1 MSVHDG
7 TPDAGDHVI
16 HEDDPRQ
23 EALYVEDVYVEGGVT
38 YLWVITQGND
48 QFEMREDQVYR
59 IV

>member
-1 MSVHDG
+1 MSAYDG

-23 EALYVEDVYVEGGVT
+23 ETLYVEDVYVENGVR